1 MRTAIVLLCAA
12 CAAAVQVGFPAAT
25 SYIYRSDNAGPPSL
39 IQLTPAFAAPLPLA
53 PVPLPYVN
61 AKPIAIEDAE
71 EDEENGYDDSD
82 DDDDDDDGGSEGLLA
97 HAHESGGGSSYGE
110 EHHNARGEKGSK
122 GYATKG
128 HHAKGVAGH
137 YGKGQDEG
145 FYRESKGE
153 KGAHHDE
160 ADAHG
165 AHHQAGKSYEGG
177 DHGHKK
183 HFSKGEDVT
192 GYHKVFHKD
201 EFKKDHDFYDEAA
214 KDGHFK
220 KHGYH
225 KAHHG
230 AEKGAHAKGGQ
241 NAAGYEKDG
250 YGKAGYHTEGRV
262 DEADEERAAE
272 RGGDSHH
279 SRHEDYGNKG
289 ARRRGEEYAYADGD
303 DYE

>member
-1 MRTAIVLLCAA
+1 MRIATIVLCAAA
-12 CAAAVQVGFPAAT
+12 CAAAVQVGYPAAT
-25 SYIYRSDNAGPPSL
+25 SYVYRSDNAGPPSL
-39 IQLTPAFAAPLPLA
+39 IQLTPAFAAPLPL
-53 PVPLPYVN
+53 PYVN

-71 EDEENGYDDSD
+71 EDDENGYDDD
-82 DDDDDDDGGSEGLLA
+82 DSDDDGGSEGLVA
-97 HAHESGGGSSYGE
+97 GGHESGGGSSYGE
-110 EHHNARGEKGSK
+110 NHHNAHGEKESK

-128 HHAKGVAGH
+128 HRAKGVAGH
-137 YGKGQDEG
+137 YGKAQDEG
-145 FYRESKGE
+145 FYHESEGE

-165 AHHQAGKSYEGG
+165 AHHQAGKSYKGG
-177 DHGHKK
+177 DRGHKK
-183 HFSKGEDVT
+183 HFSKGEDVI

-214 KDGHFK
+214 KDGHFN

-230 AEKGAHAKGGQ
+230 AEKGAHAKGGH

-250 YGKAGYHTEGRV
+250 YGKAGHRTEARA

-272 RGGDSHH
+272 QGADSHY
-279 SRHEDYGNKG
+279 SRREDYGEKG
-289 ARRRGEEYAYADGD
+289 ARDHGKEFAYAEGDD